1 MNIAVLQGTLS
12 GDPVVRTLASG
23 SVLVALELCT
33 VVGAANISVPVA
45 WFDPPGDVTW
55 VAGDR
60 VVVVGTV
67 RRRFFRSGG
76 LTQSR
81 TEVVA
86 DDVLAAGRKRQV
98 RAVLVRVAAAC
109 SPDLT

>member
-1 MNIAVLQGTLS
+1 MNIAVLQGALS
-12 GDPVVRTLASG
+12 SDPVVRTLSSG
-23 SVLVALELCT
+23 SVLVALELT
-33 VVGAANISVPVA
+33 TGVGSSKVSVPVA
-45 WFDPPGDVTW
+45 WFDPPSEVTW
-55 VAGDR
+55 AAGDE

-86 DDVLAAGRKRQV
+86 DEVLPAGRKRQV
-98 RAVLVRVAAAC
+98 RSALTRAAAAC
-109 SPDLT
+109 NPDAT